1 MSVPPQQP
9 PYGQQP
15 DPYGQHGQHGQ
26 YQPDPYGQQGQPGSY
41 DPYQQG
47 QQQYG
52 SQGGGQYDPYQQGQ
66 QYAQQGQ
73 QYGQYGSQG
82 QPDPYGQQAYGQYGQ
97 APYGDP
103 AWQQGQQP
111 PDTSK
116 NFLGVIALIAG
127 IATLLFA
134 WIPFIGLLALLTG
147 GAAVVLGIL
156 GFRAV
161 GAGKATNKGMSLT
174 GIITGGISVLL
185 AIAMTILAVAGFN
198 MLAREAEQ
206 NSPSSSQESTAPE
219 QQDEGSGQG
228 EATEQG
234 SGGEATEGNEQ
245 GSGSG
250 GEASGGQTEEVADG
264 VTMTVTMR
272 TDTAADTSVGAD
284 STGGEVVVAEVVI
297 ENTSGEEFEPGLPLA
312 AMTHS
317 GGEQAEEVFSAADGW
332 SGILSWSAVPAG
344 ETATVEL
351 AFAVPHDAAES
362 SELTIT
368 MSAPDFSSQDDYR
381 FTW

>member
-15 DPYGQHGQHGQ
+15 DPYGQHGQ
-26 YQPDPYGQQGQPGSY
+26 YQQDPYGQQGQPGSY

-47 QQQYG
+47 QQ
-52 SQGGGQYDPYQQGQ
+52 
-66 QYAQQGQ
+66 
-73 QYGQYGSQG
+73 YGQYGGQG
-82 QPDPYGQQAYGQYGQ
+82 AQDPYGQQAYGQYGQ

-116 NFLGVIALIAG
+116 NFLGVIALVAG

-134 WIPFIGLLALLTG
+134 WVPFIGLLALLTG
-147 GAAVVLGIL
+147 GAAIVLGIL

-206 NSPSSSQESTAPE
+206 NRPASSQESPAPE
-219 QQDEGSGQG
+219 QQEGSGEGQ
-228 EATEQG
+228 ATEQG
-234 SGGEATEGNEQ
+234 SGEEGTQEPEQ
-245 GSGSG
+245 DTGSG

-332 SGILSWSAVPAG
+332 SGILGWSPVPAG
-344 ETATVEL
+344 ETGTVEL

-368 MSAPDFSSQDDYR
+368 VSAPDFSSQDDYR